1 MENTLVPYQAIA
13 AIPCTHALVFAPH
26 PDDEVF
32 GCGGAIMRHVEQGVP
47 VRVVVVSDG
56 AHGVS
61 EENITEYILQRQN
74 ESIAAA
80 RILGYGTPVFWH
92 YQDRQVCYSEKLIR
106 RISKAIRKT
115 GADLVYAPSVFE
127 MHPDHRALGM
137 AVIEAIR
144 RIGKTVRVALY
155 EVGMPLRP
163 NQLLDISDLVTRKTA
178 AMECFVSQNA
188 KQRYDL
194 HIAALNRYRTYT
206 LPASVTAAEAYILIP
221 AEELSHDPIKLYQSE
236 HTRQKALGLVMD
248 SSDLP
253 LVSVIIRSMDR
264 PTLSDALDS
273 VALQTYPNIEV
284 VVVDAKGEN
293 HRKISKWCGRFPL
306 RIFSAGSRLKRSLA
320 ANFGLDS
327 ASGEYFIFLDDDDL
341 FDPDH
346 IANLVETL
354 KNSKNCSVAYAGVR
368 VENETGVISGIYNQT
383 FAAARF
389 MAGNF
394 IPIHAVLFKRDLVA
408 QGCRFDENLD
418 SYEDWDF
425 WLQVARKTDFAHTVK
440 VSAVYRAQLG
450 DSGMSLPLARH
461 LPLQRQCRLTVWQKW
476 WPDWTTE
483 DFDNLVTDFHQ
494 QLVLLQQQLGSSVHS
509 ENELRRLLAE
519 KERLQAEHEVRIV
532 TLNQAVSENEERIAT
547 LDQTA
552 SERNEQ
558 IMQLRSTIA
567 EIFDS
572 RSWKLTAPVR
582 FFSRTTRKIL
592 QYGRPVSH
600 LTLQYYRRESGYK
613 LLRRTF
619 SILRNEGLNGI
630 KWRLRAL
637 HKNHGTIATGLKAKP
652 AARLEKHNY
661 LPLSTIDIT
670 KYDFFFFDV
679 FDTAIIRLFK
689 EPIDLFEYIS
699 FKTQDPDFHPRRV
712 QQETKTREQYKDRKE
727 ISIFEIYNNLPSDS
741 IEEEISAELKFCVAH
756 PEVYDFYLKL
766 LDAGK
771 KIYFVSDMYLDK
783 ETVSRILN
791 ENGFCTYEGVHVSS
805 EDDLLKGD
813 GSRFEWLKKNIPESI
828 GSTIHIGDN
837 RISDFSQP
845 QAHGFDAFHFM
856 EHDVYYRQDLFLYS
870 KVDFL
875 NSKHSLGLSFL
886 LATFR
891 YWKSGFH
898 DQPPDYWR

>member
-1 MENTLVPYQAIA
+1 MVY
-13 AIPCTHALVFAPH
+13 
-26 PDDEVF
+26 D
-32 GCGGAIMRHVEQGVP
+32 GSHV
-47 VRVVVVSDG
+47 
-56 AHGVS
+56 VS
-61 EENITEYILQRQN
+61 EENIPEYILQRQN

-368 VENETGVISGIYNQT
+368 VENETGVIS
-383 FAAARF
+383 
-389 MAGNF
+389 
-394 IPIHAVLFKRDLVA
+394 
-408 QGCRFDENLD
+408 
-418 SYEDWDF
+418 
-425 WLQVARKTDFAHTVK
+425 
-440 VSAVYRAQLG
+440 
-450 DSGMSLPLARH
+450 
-461 LPLQRQCRLTVWQKW
+461 
-476 WPDWTTE
+476 
-483 DFDNLVTDFHQ
+483 
-494 QLVLLQQQLGSSVHS
+494 
-509 ENELRRLLAE
+509 
-519 KERLQAEHEVRIV
+519 
-532 TLNQAVSENEERIAT
+532 
-547 LDQTA
+547 
-552 SERNEQ
+552 
-558 IMQLRSTIA
+558 
-567 EIFDS
+567 
-572 RSWKLTAPVR
+572 
-582 FFSRTTRKIL
+582 
-592 QYGRPVSH
+592 
-600 LTLQYYRRESGYK
+600 
-613 LLRRTF
+613 
-619 SILRNEGLNGI
+619 
-630 KWRLRAL
+630 
-637 HKNHGTIATGLKAKP
+637 
-652 AARLEKHNY
+652 
-661 LPLSTIDIT
+661 
-670 KYDFFFFDV
+670 
-679 FDTAIIRLFK
+679 
-689 EPIDLFEYIS
+689 
-699 FKTQDPDFHPRRV
+699 
-712 QQETKTREQYKDRKE
+712 
-727 ISIFEIYNNLPSDS
+727 
-741 IEEEISAELKFCVAH
+741 
-756 PEVYDFYLKL
+756 
-766 LDAGK
+766 
-771 KIYFVSDMYLDK
+771 
-783 ETVSRILN
+783 
-791 ENGFCTYEGVHVSS
+791 
-805 EDDLLKGD
+805 
-813 GSRFEWLKKNIPESI
+813 
-828 GSTIHIGDN
+828 
-837 RISDFSQP
+837 
-845 QAHGFDAFHFM
+845 
-856 EHDVYYRQDLFLYS
+856 
-870 KVDFL
+870 
-875 NSKHSLGLSFL
+875 
-886 LATFR
+886 
-891 YWKSGFH
+891 
-898 DQPPDYWR
+898 